1 MLNTFLYVYK
11 SKCICKRFHCVLH
24 PNKAKQ
30 IDRIFYIGYNSES
43 LKINKYRNREVIQLM
58 ERVYNFSAGPSILPL
73 PVLEKVQREL
83 LNYNRTGMSVIEM
96 SHRSSEFQNIIDEAS
111 SLLRELM
118 HIPENYDVLFLQG
131 GASLQFSMV
140 PLNLMNEH
148 KRAGYVLTGS
158 WSKKAL
164 QEAKKTGEVEVIAS
178 SEENHFSTIPHVDV
192 SMIPKELDYVHIT
205 TNNTIEGTKYVQLPK
220 LENIPLIAD
229 MSSNILSEEYDI
241 EKFGFIY
248 AGAQK
253 NLGPAGLTIA
263 IIRKDLIGKADT
275 SCPTMLNYETYSKN
289 NSLYNTP
296 PSFSIYVTKLVL
308 EWLKEQGGVSAIEEQ
323 NRKKAALLYDFLDE
337 SKLFTSPVD
346 PAYRSLMNIPFTTPS
361 NDLNEQFLQKAKTLG
376 LVTLKGHRSVGGMRA
391 SIYNAMPVEGVQQ
404 LVDYMKDF
412 ELENR

>member
-1 MLNTFLYVYK
+1 
-11 SKCICKRFHCVLH
+11 
-24 PNKAKQ
+24 
-30 IDRIFYIGYNSES
+30 
-43 LKINKYRNREVIQLM
+43 M

-73 PVLEKVQREL
+73 PVLEKVQKEL
-83 LNYNRTGMSVIEM
+83 LNYNGTGMSVMEM
-96 SHRSSEFQNIIDEAS
+96 SHRSSQFQNIMDEAS

-140 PLNLMNEH
+140 PLNVMTEH
-148 KRAGYVLTGS
+148 KRAGYIITGS

-164 QEAKKTGEVEVIAS
+164 QEAQKIGEAEVIAS
-178 SEENHFSTIPHVDV
+178 SKEKHFSTIPHVDSSMV
-192 SMIPKELDYVHIT
+192 SKELDYVHIT
-205 TNNTIEGTKYVQLPK
+205 TNNTIEGTKYVELPQ

-229 MSSNILSEEYDI
+229 MSSNILSEEYDV
-241 EKFGFIY
+241 EKFALIY

-263 IIRKDLIGKADT
+263 IIRKDLIGKANT

-308 EWLKEQGGVSAIEEQ
+308 EWLKEQGGIPAIEEQ
-323 NRKKAALLYDFLDE
+323 NRKKAAILYNFLDE

-346 PAYRSLMNIPFTTPS
+346 SAYRSLMNIPFTTPS

-391 SIYNAMPVEGVQQ
+391 SIYNAMPVEGVQK
-404 LVDYMKDF
+404 LVDCMKDF

>member
-1 MLNTFLYVYK
+1 M
-11 SKCICKRFHCVLH
+11 
-24 PNKAKQ
+24 
-30 IDRIFYIGYNSES
+30 GYNSES
-43 LKINKYRNREVIQLM
+43 LKINKYKNREVVRLM

-73 PVLEKVQREL
+73 PVLEKVQKEL
-83 LNYNRTGMSVIEM
+83 LNYSGTGMSIMEM
-96 SHRSSEFQNIIDEAS
+96 SHRSSQFQSIIDEAS

-140 PLNLMNEH
+140 PFNLMNAH
-148 KRAGYVLTGS
+148 KRAGYIITGS

-164 QEAKKTGEVEVIAS
+164 QEAKKIGEAEVIAS
-178 SEENHFSTIPHVDV
+178 SEEERFSKIPHVDV
-192 SMIPKELDYVHIT
+192 LKVPKKLDYVHIT
-205 TNNTIEGTKYVQLPK
+205 TNNTIEGTKYVELPQLTD
-220 LENIPLIAD
+220 IPLIAD
-229 MSSNILSEEYDI
+229 MSSNILSEEYDV
-241 EKFGFIY
+241 EKFGLIY

-263 IIRKDLIGKADT
+263 IMKKDLIGKADP

-308 EWLKEQGGVSAIEEQ
+308 EWLKEQGGVYAMEEQ
-323 NRKKAALLYDFLDE
+323 NRRKAAILYDFLDE

-346 PAYRSLMNIPFTTPS
+346 PTYRSLMNIPFTTPS
-361 NDLNEQFLQKAKTLG
+361 NDLNEQFLQKAKALG

-391 SIYNAMPVEGVQQ
+391 SIYNAMPVEGVQK
-404 LVDYMKDF
+404 LVDCMKKF

>member
-1 MLNTFLYVYK
+1 
-11 SKCICKRFHCVLH
+11 
-24 PNKAKQ
+24 
-30 IDRIFYIGYNSES
+30 
-43 LKINKYRNREVIQLM
+43 M

-73 PVLEKVQREL
+73 PVLEKVQKEL
-83 LNYNRTGMSVIEM
+83 LNYNRTGMSIMEM

-118 HIPENYDVLFLQG
+118 YIPENYDVLFLQG

-164 QEAKKTGEVEVIAS
+164 QEAQKTGEVEVIAS
-178 SEENHFSTIPHVDV
+178 SEENQFSTIPHVDV
-192 SMIPKELDYVHIT
+192 SMITKELDFVHIT
-205 TNNTIEGTKYVQLPK
+205 TNNTIEGTKYVELPK

-229 MSSNILSEEYDI
+229 MSSNILSEEYDV

-323 NRKKAALLYDFLDE
+323 NRKKAAILYDFLDE

-346 PAYRSLMNIPFTTPS
+346 PVYRSLMNIPFTTPS
-361 NDLNEQFLQKAKTLG
+361 NDLNKQFLQKANTLG

-404 LVDYMKDF
+404 LVDYMKGF

>member
-1 MLNTFLYVYK
+1 
-11 SKCICKRFHCVLH
+11 
-24 PNKAKQ
+24 
-30 IDRIFYIGYNSES
+30 
-43 LKINKYRNREVIQLM
+43 M

-73 PVLEKVQREL
+73 PVLEKVQKEL
-83 LNYNRTGMSVIEM
+83 LNYNGTGMSIMEM
-96 SHRSSEFQNIIDEAS
+96 SHRSSHFQNIIEEAS

-118 HIPENYDVLFLQG
+118 HIPDNYDVLFLQG

-140 PLNLMNEH
+140 PLNVMNEH

-164 QEAKKTGEVEVIAS
+164 QEAEKAGEIKVIAS
-178 SEENHFSTIPHVDV
+178 SEQEKFTTIPRIDA
-192 SMIPKELDYVHIT
+192 SMIHPELDYIHIT
-205 TNNTIEGTKYVQLPK
+205 TNNTIEGTKYVELPQL
-220 LENIPLIAD
+220 ETIPLIAD
-229 MSSNILSEEYDI
+229 MSSNILSEEYDV
-241 EKFGFIY
+241 EKFGLIY

-263 IIRKDLIGKADT
+263 IIKKDLIGKVNA
-275 SCPTMLNYETYSKN
+275 SCPVMLNYETYSKN
-289 NSLYNTP
+289 HSLYNTP

-308 EWLKEQGGVSAIEEQ
+308 EWLKEQGGVPAIEEQ
-323 NRKKAALLYDFLDE
+323 NRKKASLLYCFLDE

-346 PAYRSLMNIPFTTPS
+346 PKYRSLMNIPFTTPS
-361 NDLNEQFLQKAKTLG
+361 EELNEQFLQKAKALG

-391 SIYNAMPVEGVQQ
+391 SIYNAMPIEGVQK

>member
-1 MLNTFLYVYK
+1 M
-11 SKCICKRFHCVLH
+11 
-24 PNKAKQ
+24 
-30 IDRIFYIGYNSES
+30 GYNSES
-43 LKINKYRNREVIQLM
+43 LKLIKIRIRGVIRVM

-73 PVLEKVQREL
+73 PVLEKVQKEL
-83 LNYNRTGMSVIEM
+83 VNYNGTGMSIMEM
-96 SHRSSEFQNIIDEAS
+96 SHRSSYFQSIIDEAS

-118 HIPENYDVLFLQG
+118 NIPDDYEVLFLQG
-131 GASLQFSMV
+131 GASLQFSMI
-140 PLNLMNEH
+140 PLNLMSTY

-164 QEAKKTGEVEVIAS
+164 QEAEKVGEVQIIAS
-178 SEENHFSTIPHVDV
+178 SEKEKFSAIPTIDV
-192 SMIPKELDYVHIT
+192 LNNDLELDYVHIT
-205 TNNTIEGTKYVQLPK
+205 TNNTIEGTKYVKLPHV
-220 LENIPLIAD
+220 EMIPLVAD
-229 MSSNILSEEYDI
+229 MSSNILSEQYDVT
-241 EKFGFIY
+241 KFGLIY

-263 IIRKDLIGKADT
+263 IIKRDLIGRANS

-323 NRKKAALLYDFLDE
+323 NRKKASLLYSFLDE
-337 SKLFTSPVD
+337 SQLFTSPVD
-346 PAYRSLMNIPFTTPS
+346 PMYRSLMNIPFTTPS
-361 NDLNEQFLQKAKTLG
+361 EELNEQFLQRAKGHG

-391 SIYNAMPVEGVQQ
+391 SIYNAMPTQGVQK
-404 LVDYMKDF
+404 LVDYMKEF